1 MNGGHALSLQ
11 GLFFAARKKAAHLNP
26 FVKYFLQKKYPRK
39 STLPITFFDAWEG
52 SPLG

>member
-1 MNGGHALSLQ
+1 MADMRFHYKGFFSRNEKKPHISTHLSST
-11 GLFFAARKKAAHLNP
+11 FYK
-26 FVKYFLQKKYPRK
+26 K